1 MDILHA
7 IVLILLCMI
16 ILFNVKLPSSVR
28 SVGTIPLTIGLL
40 MGCFYLFTKSPLL
53 GVIALV
59 AAYEVM
65 QTQSINTI
73 LVQSDPVYTE
83 TQFGETLEEQVVSN
97 IVPMVKTT
105 TPAYLKFNYN
115 GDNSHNAAS
124 CSS

>member
-7 IVLILLCMI
+7 IVLVLLCMI
-16 ILFNVKLPSSVR
+16 ILFNIKLPSSVQ
-28 SVGTIPLTIGLL
+28 SIGTIPVTIVLL
-40 MGCFYLFTKSPLL
+40 FVCFYIFTKSPLL

-65 QTQSINTI
+65 QIPTINNV
-73 LVQSDPVYTE
+73 LVQSDPDYTE

-115 GDNSHNAAS
+115 GDNTHNAAS
-124 CSS
+124 CS